1 MSLASTDELS
11 IQRFFKDI
19 SYCLKHCCLLVIS
32 RQNVAVTRM
41 TCASPT
47 CQHKATIQLLN
58 LLSHLVFVP
67 PDVRIEVR
75 KVGPVHSLWHSQV
88 QRQSLL

>member
-1 MSLASTDELS
+1 MSFLST
-11 IQRFFKDI
+11 QRFLNFV
-19 SYCLKHCCLLVIS
+19 SYCLTHCCLLVVTTE
-32 RQNVAVTRM
+32 NLAVTRM
-41 TCASPT
+41 TYARPT

-75 KVGPVHSLWHSQV
+75 KVGSVHRLWHSQV

>member
-1 MSLASTDELS
+1 
-11 IQRFFKDI
+11 
-19 SYCLKHCCLLVIS
+19 
-32 RQNVAVTRM
+32 M
-41 TCASPT
+41 TYARPT

-75 KVGPVHSLWHSQV
+75 KVGSVHRLYGILKFKGKV
-88 QRQSLL
+88 YFNTVFD